1 MLSLYSCIIT
11 FPYLISF
18 AFSISSLC
26 RTLRLLF
33 ANREEKDIIWKNQ
46 LDNLMKESGDRL
58 DESIELLYLKKWV
71 KRKKGGCA
79 KYVER
84 KVWSRGD
91 RRKGSQE
98 WWKKGKLN

>member
-18 AFSISSLC
+18 AFSISPLC

-71 KRKKGGCA
+71 EGKKGGCA
-79 KYVER
+79 KYDMC
-84 KVWSRGD
+84 KIC
-91 RRKGSQE
+91 
-98 WWKKGKLN
+98 GKEDLE